1 VETLH
6 PQLTKK
12 QGITIGLIS
21 KQILFDQES
30 LIGKSTAQIVCLEY
44 SGKNNFSPNIRRS
57 EVQIILTYE

>member
-1 VETLH
+1 MLDA
-6 PQLTKK
+6 TKK

-44 SGKNNFSPNIRRS
+44 SGKKNFFSEYPTIRGTNYTN
-57 EVQIILTYE
+57 V

>member
-1 VETLH
+1 MLDA
-6 PQLTKK
+6 TKK

-44 SGKNNFSPNIRRS
+44 SGKTIFLRISDDQRYK
-57 EVQIILTYE
+57 LY

>member
-1 VETLH
+1 M
-6 PQLTKK
+6 
-12 QGITIGLIS
+12 GLIS

>member
-1 VETLH
+1 MLDA
-6 PQLTKK
+6 TKK

-44 SGKNNFSPNIRRS
+44 SGKNNFFSEYPTIRGTNYTN
-57 EVQIILTYE
+57 V